1 MVLIAVVIN
10 NLPGGF
16 PFSLFSYNREFL
28 CAVVT
33 FIGLFWGLCSF
44 RTYISRKYGCLPDRW
59 RLFLTFIESRA
70 LLLLSIFV
78 VVLILWLG
86 LVIYK
91 NPYQSSYNHGNGA
104 YYAHVLHNI
113 CNGLGPE
120 HTTKYLTH
128 RLQNNPYFFASTFS
142 LSPQILPL
150 FVLSPLYWLYPYPP
164 MHVFAMVIVV
174 VLFGSFGVYLAIRAI
189 GGTKTT
195 ALFGAVGYCLIP
207 WVELPVLFHGS
218 FDNLGFAVYPYV
230 FAFLFSKRWRLFYV
244 SLIFLAAINIAYAY
258 AVVGLGIVAAVFF
271 KARRQGIIAILIGL
285 IMIWW
290 EMALVGASIRGI
302 WNEQKAP
309 PGFFSQFVLSR
320 DIKSLIKPVLFH
332 IVFIFNLL
340 MTVAFLPLLEIR
352 MRKKWNWQIVGLLF
366 FALIGAAM
374 GLFRSYGWHFHRN
387 PNMVVPIYLS
397 AFIAYI
403 NFYKITR
410 ASGQSSAVDRR
421 RHVFLAFLLF
431 SSITSLTLW
440 YTTHFPW
447 SGLRHVVN
455 KPRENIS
462 RISSLN
468 VLRENSDNEKFKH
481 ILATVKKFVPGD
493 ASIAYRIEAGLQ
505 AFITNRQKAWHIG
518 EHPEGVEY
526 YIVQTKKINYIDIN
540 LPPLEEHLK
549 RLENE
554 NETFILLY
562 KDDMLVIYKNL
573 HPRPIP
579 RLETILG
586 WDILFKAVIPHN
598 CNNNIPKR

>member
-1 MVLIAVVIN
+1 MIAVVIN
-10 NLPGGF
+10 NLPGWF

-44 RTYISRKYGCLPDRW
+44 RTYISRKYGCLPDRL

-78 VVLILWLG
+78 VVLLLWLG
-86 LVIYK
+86 LVIFK

-174 VLFGSFGVYLAIRAI
+174 VLFGSFGVYIAIRAI

-195 ALFGAVGYCLIP
+195 ALLGAAGYCLIP
-207 WVELPVLFHGS
+207 WVELPIHFHGS

-230 FAFLFSKRWRLFYV
+230 FAFLFTKRWRLFYI
-244 SLIFLAAINIAYAY
+244 SLFLLALINIAYAY
-258 AVVGLGIVAAVFF
+258 ATVGIGIMVALFF
-271 KARRQGIIAILIGL
+271 KARKQGIIAVLLGFIF
-285 IMIWW
+285 IWW
-290 EMALVGASIRGI
+290 EMALVNTSISCI
-302 WNEQKAP
+302 WNNQTNP
-309 PGFFSQFVLSR
+309 SGFLTQFVLSR

-332 IVFIFNLL
+332 IVFICNLL
-340 MTVAFLPLLEIR
+340 MTVAFLPLLGIR

-397 AFIAYI
+397 AFMAYI
-403 NFYKITR
+403 CIRRINET
-410 ASGQSSAVDRR
+410 AEQSCGISKGK
-421 RHVFLAFLLF
+421 HVLIGFLLI

-468 VLRENSDNEKFKH
+468 VLRENPDNEKFKH
-481 ILATVKKFVPGD
+481 ILATVKKFVPD
-493 ASIAYRIEAGLQ
+493 NASIAYRIEAGLQ

-526 YIVQTKKINYIDIN
+526 YIAQTRKIKYIDIN
-540 LPPLEEHLK
+540 LPPLKEHLE
-549 RLENE
+549 RLEKEKGN
-554 NETFILLY
+554 FKLLY
-562 KDDMLVIYKNL
+562 KDDILVIYENL
-573 HPRPIP
+573 HPQPIP
-579 RLETILG
+579 RLESVLG
-586 WDILFKAVIPHN
+586 WDILFKAVIPRN
-598 CNNNIPKR
+598 CNNSIPKR